1 MRTFPFVIGVVLTIV
16 SGLLVIGSVAAQDD
30 DQDPVLDH
38 LLIWGGAPTEP
49 APADPAVLDRL
60 AVASFILA
68 ESDIDWEDYGLAG
81 VIARR
86 LEQEGLTTDELSS
99 LYVTDIETRLT
110 YRMLGIVA
118 VVNLLLVAVWRWFT
132 VRAEGK
138 S

>member
-1 MRTFPFVIGVVLTIV
+1 M
-16 SGLLVIGSVAAQDD
+16 
-30 DQDPVLDH
+30 
-38 LLIWGGAPTEP
+38 
-49 APADPAVLDRL
+49 LDRL
-60 AVASFILA
+60 AVASFLA
-68 ESDIDWEDYGLAG
+68 ESDVDREDYGLAG
-81 VIARR
+81 VIARG

>member
-16 SGLLVIGSVAAQDD
+16 SGLLVIGPVAAQDD
-30 DQDPVLDH
+30 DQDPFLDY

-49 APADPAVLDRL
+49 ATADPAVLDRL
-60 AVASFILA
+60 AVASFLA
-68 ESDIDWEDYGLAG
+68 ESDIDREDYVLAG
-81 VIARR
+81 VIGRR

>member
-16 SGLLVIGSVAAQDD
+16 SGLLVIGPVAAQDD

-38 LLIWGGAPTEP
+38 LRIWGGAPTEP
-49 APADPAVLDRL
+49 ATADSAVLDRL
-60 AVASFILA
+60 AVASFLA
-68 ESDIDWEDYGLAG
+68 ESDIDREDYGLAG